1 MVEKRTEGALT
12 HTVLSGRWP
21 AVSCPFLSCCFAA
34 AAAAAAVAVAVA
46 VDPAGV
52 GCDAGVEVVV
62 SEWQNL
68 ILVANCD
75 SQCHPGR
82 NGRR

>member
-1 MVEKRTEGALT
+1 
-12 HTVLSGRWP
+12 LSGRWP

-34 AAAAAAVAVAVA
+34 VAAAVVAAAAAAAAAAAVVVE
-46 VDPAGV
+46 PAGV
-52 GCDAGVEVVV
+52 GRDAGVEAVV

-75 SQCHPGR
+75 SQYHPGR

>member
-1 MVEKRTEGALT
+1 LVENRTEGALT

-34 AAAAAAVAVAVA
+34 VAAAAAAAVAVEA
-46 VDPAGV
+46 AGV
-52 GCDAGVEVVV
+52 GRDAGVEAVV

-68 ILVANCD
+68 ILVANCY
-75 SQCHPGR
+75 SQYHPGR
-82 NGRR
+82 NERR